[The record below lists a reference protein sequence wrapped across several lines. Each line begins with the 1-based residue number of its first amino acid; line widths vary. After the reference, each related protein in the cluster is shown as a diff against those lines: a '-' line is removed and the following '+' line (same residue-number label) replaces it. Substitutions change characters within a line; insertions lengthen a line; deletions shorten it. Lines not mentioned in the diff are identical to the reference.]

1 MFSRVVSELASNLEL
16 VMSEESELAMLLSRS
31 YFWVES
37 EHTSYS
43 ELANIMSRRGAELAN
58 ES

>member
-1 MFSRVVSELASNLEL
+1 MSELASNLEL